1 MPEREIVI
9 RIKNG
14 QVEIE
19 AVGFSGSKCLEAT
32 RPYEKDLG
40 GVVKR
45 KKKPEFLSGETV
57 IGRGK
62 NRVTS

>member
-1 MPEREIVI
+1 MPEKEIII
-9 RIKNG
+9 RIRNG

-40 GVVKR
+40 AVVER

-57 IGRGK
+57 VERGR